1 MSDMSFK
8 QAKELVERMEFSEIA
23 LNKTL
28 ISIENATNNFEKT
41 LNEQEKILNK
51 IPNSDKKLSIMTL
64 AVALNI
70 GLIFGI
76 LIGKYFI

>member
-23 LNKTL
+23 LKKTL
-28 ISIENATNNFEKT
+28 TNIESATNNFEKT

-51 IPNSDKKLSIMTL
+51 IPNSDKKLSIMNI
-64 AVALNI
+64 AIALNI

-76 LIGKYFI
+76 LIGKYLI